1 MELQKIV
8 RIRKILELIVFS
20 AILLVLLHSL
30 SGIKLIRKIKGN
42 EKALKAYYLM
52 DFRLLD
58 ARYLN
63 EGYIDNIYGL
73 DV

>member
-30 SGIKLIRKIKGN
+30 SGIKLIRTVP
-42 EKALKAYYLM
+42 
-52 DFRLLD
+52 RS
-58 ARYLN
+58 RY
-63 EGYIDNIYGL
+63 
-73 DV
+73 